1 VISANLF
8 AKLAACGSLLL
19 LTACS
24 TVYEGRYDFADGW
37 REGTVAAVL
46 SQEQL
51 ERQRVTRCKGPGIQ
65 TDDAWIVVRYVRSG
79 HFTTFAV
86 PAPRGRFSVEQKVY
100 VNPGRD
106 CADAIAQAN

>member
-1 VISANLF
+1 MISTKLF
-8 AKLAACGSLLL
+8 AKLAMCGSLIL

-37 REGTVAAVL
+37 REATVAAVL
-46 SQEQL
+46 SQDQL
-51 ERQRVTRCKGPGIQ
+51 ERQRVTRCKGAATQ
-65 TDDAWIVVRYVRSG
+65 ARDAWFVVRYVRSG

-86 PAPRGRFSVEQKVY
+86 PAPAGRFSVDQKVY

-106 CADAIAQAN
+106 CANAIAQAS